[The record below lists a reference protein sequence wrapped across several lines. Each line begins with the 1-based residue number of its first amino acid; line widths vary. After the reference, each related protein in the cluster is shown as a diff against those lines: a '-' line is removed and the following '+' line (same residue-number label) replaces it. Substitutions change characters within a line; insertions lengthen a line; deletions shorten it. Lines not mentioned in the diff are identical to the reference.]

1 MILVDGGAVSQSSGC
16 MNAPDMTLVQ
26 SADVTLLELIDRLGL
41 AKYARVFVE
50 QEVTV
55 FIFLTFLVTAYPDC
69 PGREAVK
76 QIQMRQEVV
85 GFGMAVALPGPY
97 ANSLHITTD
106 R

>member
-1 MILVDGGAVSQSSGC
+1 MILVDGVTVSQSSGC
-16 MNAPDMTLVQ
+16 INAPDMTLQ

-55 FIFLTFLVTAYPDC
+55 FIFLTFLVPAYPDC
-69 PGREAVK
+69 PEKQAVK
-76 QIQMRQEVV
+76 QIQMR
-85 GFGMAVALPGPY
+85 MAVALPGPY

>member
-1 MILVDGGAVSQSSGC
+1 
-16 MNAPDMTLVQ
+16 MNAPDMTLQ

-55 FIFLTFLVTAYPDC
+55 FIFLTFLVPAYPDC
-69 PGREAVK
+69 PEKQAVK
-76 QIQMRQEVV
+76 QIQMR
-85 GFGMAVALPGPY
+85 MAVALPGPY